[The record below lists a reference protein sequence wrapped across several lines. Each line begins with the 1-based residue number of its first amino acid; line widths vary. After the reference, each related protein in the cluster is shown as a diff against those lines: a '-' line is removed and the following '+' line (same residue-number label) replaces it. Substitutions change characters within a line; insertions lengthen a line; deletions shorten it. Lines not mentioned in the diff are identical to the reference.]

1 MSVLVFADSSEGK
14 FKKSAFEVVSYGKR
28 VAEQLGTTV
37 AVVTINALDV
47 SELYTYGAEKVLTV
61 SNEQLK
67 TFNAKGYTSV
77 LQQAA
82 TAENASIVVLDSSI
96 NVLHVAPMLAVAM
109 NAGYASNVVALPSE
123 VAPFTIKRKA
133 F

>member
-14 FKKSAFEVVSYGKR
+14 FKKSAFEVVSYGKK
-28 VAEQLGTTV
+28 VAEQLGHCCT
-37 AVVTINALDV
+37 VVTINATDV

-61 SNEQLK
+61 SNDQLR

-82 TAENASIVVLDSSI
+82 TAENASVVVLDSSI
-96 NVLHVAPMLAVAM
+96 NVLHVAPIVGVAM
-109 NAGYASNVVALPSE
+109 KQVMHQTLSHCQVKCSLYH
-123 VAPFTIKRKA
+123 
-133 F
+133 